1 MKRKLKIAVL
11 FGGCSPEHD
20 VSLQSA
26 SAIIRHMDA
35 ERFAPI
41 PIGITR
47 QGEWYR
53 FCGDIGEIAAGTWY
67 KPAECRVYGQAP
79 GPPDCSRGIPA
90 PAGLS
95 RGQRQ
100 GATGKKKPSPDH
112 REWKKGRDKTTSAR
126 TVYHRRTPRV
136 KRGLHKNEESFGPR
150 ACRSLS
156 PLPRA
161 SAGKKNPEKQPALL
175 EKTLGNYGNSGF
187 DSGCRSHS
195 QPCFFNFGA
204 GI

>member
-1 MKRKLKIAVL
+1 MAVL

-95 RGQRQ
+95 RSQRQ
-100 GATGKKKPSPDH
+100 SPTGKKKPSPDH
-112 REWKKGRDKTTSAR
+112 REWKKGE
-126 TVYHRRTPRV
+126 
-136 KRGLHKNEESFGPR
+136 G
-150 ACRSLS
+150 
-156 PLPRA
+156 
-161 SAGKKNPEKQPALL
+161 
-175 EKTLGNYGNSGF
+175 
-187 DSGCRSHS
+187 
-195 QPCFFNFGA
+195 
-204 GI
+204 